1 MSYPKELNYGAMKPA
16 SVSSRPIIQRF
27 RADLQSYGPGD
38 VARIEIPTSAA
49 TTHLFPSDTFLEG
62 KLNVTTS
69 NVATSFIDGN
79 IYSCFQRMSIYHG
92 SNLLEVQ
99 YNCGRLWHVLNDCQ
113 RGWSDRAE
121 DSVSKCAGS
130 SLSSGPPTVQLGAG
144 APAANDPAV
153 VTSNHNNASYLG
165 TLTGRSLIQNGASSY
180 DFCFQLPSAL
190 FGSMATKAIP
200 LGACSASS
208 FYIELEIASVA
219 NMFVEQGGA
228 TVFTLCT
235 ISDLVLNTKVA
246 QLPADVNNALMS
258 SVQNNIILPA
268 TSWKVEQK
276 TCVAASASFN
286 DKFAF
291 QLSSVNA
298 FLFWFQN
305 TAAQNVTTHRSMT
318 SRPGHK
324 VQDYQLNINGDA
336 YPTDVVRTRSRFM
349 QELQRAF
356 DNIGSIKGGSGI
368 LDAQLYSDADTSE
381 ADRDLGTIAIPH
393 KRSVYGLDL
402 NRFNN
407 TQDTLLSG
415 TSTIGQSIN
424 LIINKTAVN
433 ATANLYGAVM
443 YDVIY
448 TIQDGQMTANT

>member
-1 MSYPKELNYGAMKPA
+1 MSYPKELNYSAMKPA

-27 RADLQSYGPGD
+27 RADLQSYNPGD

-62 KLNVTTS
+62 KLNITS
-69 NVATSFIDGN
+69 DIATCLLDGN

-113 RGWSDRAE
+113 RGYSDRAE
-121 DSVSKCAGS
+121 DSISKAAGS
-130 SLSSGPPTVQLGAG
+130 AQSGGADVNNGSYSCTLAGQALAAG
-144 APAANDPAV
+144 AR
-153 VTSNHNNASYLG
+153 TW
-165 TLTGRSLIQNGASSY
+165 

-208 FYIELEIASVA
+208 FYIELEISSLN
-219 NMFVEQGGA
+219 NMFVLTAGA
-228 TVFTLCT
+228 PALTLCT
-235 ISDLVLNTKVA
+235 IADLVINTKVA
-246 QLPADVNNALMS
+246 QLPADVNNALMA
-258 SVQNNIILPA
+258 SVYNSVVLPA

-305 TAAQNVTTHRSMT
+305 TAAQNSLTYRSMT
-318 SRPGHK
+318 SRPAHK

-336 YPTDVVRTRSRFM
+336 YPTDVVRTRSRFI

-356 DNIGSIKGGSGI
+356 DNIGAIKGGSGI
-368 LDAQLYSDADTSE
+368 LDFTLYDDTPASTIAADTGV
-381 ADRDLGTIAIPH
+381 AAMPH
-393 KRSVYGLDL
+393 KRCVYGLDL

-433 ATANLYGAVM
+433 ETANLYGAVM

>member
-1 MSYPKELNYGAMKPA
+1 MSFPKELNYSSIKPA

-62 KLNVTTS
+62 KLNITSDATTC
-69 NVATSFIDGN
+69 FLDGN
-79 IYSCFQRMSIYHG
+79 VYSCFQRMSIYHG

-99 YNCGRLWHVLNDCQ
+99 YNCGRLWHVLNDAQ
-113 RGWSDRAE
+113 RGFGDRGE
-121 DSVSKCAGS
+121 DSVCK
-130 SLSSGPPTVQLGAG
+130 GANSAITG
-144 APAANDPAV
+144 GQVTATNPAAAYANGQV
-153 VTSNHNNASYLG
+153 CTTSYDVNNASYG
-165 TLTGRSLIQNGASSY
+165 ASLCGQALANGAKTI

-208 FYIELEIASVA
+208 FYIELEIASMN
-219 NMFVEQGGA
+219 NMFVLSAGA
-228 TVFTLCT
+228 PNLSLCT
-235 ISDLVLNTKVA
+235 ISDLVINTKVA
-246 QLPADVNNALMS
+246 QLPADVNNALMG
-258 SVQNNIILPA
+258 SVQGNIILPA

-276 TCVAASASFN
+276 TCVNGSASFN

-305 TAAQNVTTHRSMT
+305 TAAQNSLTHRSMT

-356 DNIGSIKGGSGI
+356 DNVGSIKGGSGI
-368 LDAQLYSDADTSE
+368 LDFTLYSDLSTSE
-381 ADRDLGTIAIPH
+381 VAGDVGTINAVH

-407 TQDTLLSG
+407 TQETLLSG

-424 LIINKTAVN
+424 LIINKTAV
-433 ATANLYGAVM
+433 AETANLYGAVM

-448 TIQDGQMTANT
+448 TIMDGQMIANT

>member
-1 MSYPKELNYGAMKPA
+1 MSYPKELNYSAMKPA

-27 RADLQSYGPGD
+27 RADLQSYNPGD

-62 KLNVTTS
+62 KLNIAMAAGIGTV
-69 NVATSFIDGN
+69 NLDGN
-79 IYSCFQRMSIYHG
+79 VYSCFQRMSIYHG
-92 SNLLEVQ
+92 SNLLETQ
-99 YNCGRLWHVLNDCQ
+99 YNCGRLWHCLNDCQ
-113 RGWSDRAE
+113 RNYADRSE
-121 DSVSKCAGS
+121 DGVSKLALSTALIGADANNSAYLS
-130 SLSSGPPTVQLGAG
+130 SLTGVPVVGAAG
-144 APAANDPAV
+144 AAASIAF
-153 VTSNHNNASYLG
+153 
-165 TLTGRSLIQNGASSY
+165 
-180 DFCFQLPSAL
+180 DFAFQLPSAL

-208 FYIELEIASVA
+208 FYIELEIAPLN
-219 NMFVEQGGA
+219 NMFVLQANAPVLGA
-228 TVFTLCT
+228 CT

-246 QLPADVNNALMS
+246 QLPADIHNALMG
-258 SVQNNIILPA
+258 SVQGNIILPA

-276 TCVAASASFN
+276 TCVANSTSFN

-305 TAAQNVTTHRSMT
+305 TDSQNILANRSITM
-318 SRPGHK
+318 RPSHG

-356 DNIGSIKGGSGI
+356 DNIGNIKGGSGI
-368 LDAQLYSDADTSE
+368 LDRTLYGEGDSLVASDTGVPASVH
-381 ADRDLGTIAIPH
+381 R
-393 KRSVYGLDL
+393 RSVYGLDL

-407 TQDTLLSG
+407 TCETLLSG

-433 ATANLYGAVM
+433 NTANLYGAVM

>member
-1 MSYPKELNYGAMKPA
+1 MSYPKELNYGAMKPS
-16 SVSSRPIIQRF
+16 SVASRPIIQRF
-27 RADLQSYGPGD
+27 RADLQSYNPGD
-38 VARIEIPTSAA
+38 IARIEIPTSAA
-49 TTHLFPSDTFLEG
+49 TTHLFPSDTVLEG
-62 KLNVTTS
+62 KLNITS
-69 NVATSFIDGN
+69 DIATCYLDGN
-79 IYSCFQRMSIYHG
+79 IYSCFQRMSVYHG
-92 SNLLEVQ
+92 SNLLETQ

-121 DSVSKCAGS
+121 DSVSKAAGS
-130 SLSSGPPTVQLGAG
+130 AQSCGADV
-144 APAANDPAV
+144 N
-153 VTSNHNNASYLG
+153 SASYLC
-165 TLTGRSLIQNGASSY
+165 SLNGQNVAAGVRTF
-180 DFCFQLPSAL
+180 DFCFQLPSAI

-200 LGACSASS
+200 LGACGASS
-208 FYIELEIASVA
+208 FYIELEISSTN
-219 NMFVEQGGA
+219 NMFAASAGA
-228 TVFTLCT
+228 PVLAACTVT
-235 ISDLVLNTKVA
+235 DLVLNTKVA
-246 QLPADVNNALMS
+246 QLPADVNNALMA
-258 SVQNNIILPA
+258 SVNNSIVLPA

-276 TCVAASASFN
+276 TCVANSASFN

-305 TAAQNVTTHRSMT
+305 TAAQNVVASRSMT

-368 LDAQLYSDADTSE
+368 LDYTLYSDLPDSLVASDSGF
-381 ADRDLGTIAIPH
+381 AAVPH

-415 TSTIGQSIN
+415 TSTVGQSIN

-433 ATANLYGAVM
+433 ETANLYGAVM

-448 TIQDGQMTANT
+448 TVQDGQMTANT

>member
-38 VARIEIPTSAA
+38 VARIEIPTSSA

-62 KLNVTTS
+62 KLNITS
-69 NVATSFIDGN
+69 DVATCFLDGN

-121 DSVSKCAGS
+121 DSVSK
-130 SLSSGPPTVQLGAG
+130 V
-144 APAANDPAV
+144 ANSAITGGQ
-153 VTSNHNNASYLG
+153 VTATNPNQAYANAQVCTTSYDVNNASYG
-165 TLTGRSLIQNGASSY
+165 GSLCGQALANGAKTF

-208 FYIELEIASVA
+208 FYIELEIASMN
-219 NMFVEQGGA
+219 NMFVLSAGA
-228 TVFTLCT
+228 PTLTLCT
-235 ISDLVLNTKVA
+235 ITDLVINTKVA

-276 TCVAASASFN
+276 TCVAGSASFN

-305 TAAQNVTTHRSMT
+305 TASQNVVASRSMT

-368 LDAQLYSDADTSE
+368 LDFTLYSDAGNSE
-381 ADRDLGTIAIPH
+381 TASDAGTLAMPH

-433 ATANLYGAVM
+433 ETANLYGAVM